1 MSQSLRY
8 LLDDNVDI
16 YEKQVLKKQLVS
28 ELVCPEKDTY
38 IISSFDIIT
47 G

>member
-28 ELVCPEKDTY
+28 ELVCLRM
-38 IISSFDIIT
+38 IHVSSLHLIL
-47 G
+47 